1 MEKNKS
7 LKVNNENIFRKLL
20 HFIKKIF
27 DKQASNKSYSKMN
40 TPSDSEDNSK
50 NTFLE
55 NIQVI
60 HSDIGELLDL
70 QKKYENNEITLY
82 DLSQEQLYELNILY
96 QRQIVKLKKQ
106 ITDAQ
111 TEIKIVQYGLKNKNA
126 HT

>member
-7 LKVNNENIFRKLL
+7 LKVENKNIFVKFLG
-20 HFIKKIF
+20 FIRNIF
-27 DKQASNKSYSKMN
+27 SKRISNKSNSKIN
-40 TPSDSEDNSK
+40 NSLDSKDNSK
-50 NTFLE
+50 KDFLK
-55 NIQVI
+55 NIKVV
-60 HSDIGELLDL
+60 HSNSSELLDL
-70 QKKYENNEITLY
+70 QRKYENNEIGLY

-106 ITDAQ
+106 INEAQ